1 MGLGFSNQRCNQQ
14 ADLVTDSLWPH
25 FPLLPLSHVHLIPVV
40 CGEGDGAKWL
50 SGRKRAPCDAR
61 RDHSGSRSHCFRG
74 IRPSWH
80 RWSAMRDISLS
91 AANQIGRQHCTPT
104 SCLTAAPPLPR
115 WPWDRLTFAHIPA
128 KAKVDLTWLVS
139 LAPPTWLTAWSDPLM
154 CFFCVQE

>member
-1 MGLGFSNQRCNQQ
+1 MGLGFPNQRCNQQ
-14 ADLVTDSLWPH
+14 ADLVTNG
-25 FPLLPLSHVHLIPVV
+25 LPLAPFPITATVTRPSDSCRVW
-40 CGEGDGAKWL
+40 GGDGAKWL
-50 SGRKRAPCDAR
+50 SGRKRVPRDVR
-61 RDHSGSRSHCFRG
+61 RDHGGSRSHCFRG

-104 SCLTAAPPLPR
+104 SCPTAPHPR